1 MYLHKECAESPS
13 EINHPSH
20 TRHPLTLLTQGAP
33 DDSHIN
39 SCRLCGGKFR
49 RLIYHCSECEFSLD
63 PVCARK
69 PPPLI
74 VDHLKGHEHVLT
86 LMPRLIFFTCNA
98 CGMVGDRS
106 PWSPYVCPQCD
117 FMIHKDCIYL
127 PRVININ
134 RHHHRVSRTYFL
146 GLEIGYA
153 EFVV

>member
-106 PWSPYVCPQCD
+106 PYVCPQCD

-134 RHHHRVSRTYFL
+134 RHHHRISRTYFL